1 MNNRMTK
8 AAGPNRAP
16 MRTPPRVSAADI
28 LRSGQPVYRGSLI
41 QYSRRCGAAGCQ
53 CSQGQLHTGWA
64 LSLSIRGR
72 TQAVYIPDDLRREV
86 AAGLRRHKD
95 LMGLLER
102 IARAD
107 TEGLRQRARRYT
119 KRA

>member
-1 MNNRMTK
+1 MDNRMNK
-8 AAGPNRAP
+8 AAAPNRTP
-16 MRTPPRVSAADI
+16 KRTPPRVSAADI

-53 CSQGQLHTGWA
+53 CSRGQLHTGWA
-64 LSLSIRGR
+64 LSVSIRGR

-95 LMGLLER
+95 LMGLLES
-102 IARAD
+102 IARVD
-107 TEGLRQRARRYT
+107 TEGLRKRARRYT